1 MEVMQ
6 EAQENTPKDL
16 SASMSRTSWNPELKL
31 LKILQ
36 GTDYEDEE
44 NQASG
49 IQSEGSMEA

>member
-1 MEVMQ
+1 MEVVQ
-6 EAQENTPKDL
+6 EALENTPKHL
-16 SASMSRTSWNPELKL
+16 SASTSRASWNPELKL

-49 IQSEGSMEA
+49 IQSEASVEA